1 MNVHVRDANQG
12 LQAPQVKETLERL
25 HKAAR
30 GDAFVF
36 LRALPDALAAK
47 ARGKSLFDGLEPH
60 MKKAFIQIS
69 HGAGEAI
76 YNTARAINAK
86 RIVEFGTSFGVST
99 IYLAAAVRDN
109 GGGKVIGTE
118 LEPTKIAKA
127 RENINAAGLG
137 AFAEIREG
145 DAAKT
150 LADVEAPVDLILLDG
165 WKDLYMPLLK
175 LLTPKLRRGSVVF
188 ADNIHTF
195 RKTLRPYV
203 AHMRDPQ
210 NGFVTTTLS
219 TGSGLEYSVYVG
231 SEN

>member
-1 MNVHVRDANQG
+1 MNMQVKPIQRG
-12 LQAPQVKETLERL
+12 LSEPRVKETLARL

-30 GDAFVF
+30 GDALVF
-36 LRALPDALAAK
+36 LRGLPDALAAK
-47 ARGKSLFDGLEPH
+47 ARGKSLFDGFEPH
-60 MKKAFIQIS
+60 MKNAFIQIS

-99 IYLAAAVRDN
+99 IYLACAVRDN
-109 GGGKVIGTE
+109 GGGKVIGSE
-118 LEPTKIAKA
+118 LEPTKVAAA
-127 RENINAAGLG
+127 RDNINAAGLS
-137 AFAEIREG
+137 AYVEIREG
-145 DAAKT
+145 DAMKT
-150 LADVEAPVDLILLDG
+150 LADVEAPVDLVLLDG
-165 WKDLYMPLLK
+165 WKDLYMPLLQ
-175 LLTPKLRRGSVVF
+175 LLTPKLRCGSAVF
-188 ADNIHTF
+188 ADNINTF

-203 AHMRDPQ
+203 THMRDPQ

>member
-1 MNVHVRDANQG
+1 MNIHMPPSQTG
-12 LQAPQVKETLERL
+12 LNEPRVKETLERL

-36 LRALPDALAAK
+36 LRGLPDALAAK
-47 ARGKSLFDGLEPH
+47 ARGKSLFDGFEPH
-60 MKKAFIQIS
+60 MKNAFIQIA

-99 IYLAAAVRDN
+99 IYLACAVRDN
-109 GGGKVIGTE
+109 GGGKVIGSE
-118 LEPTKIAKA
+118 LEPTKIVKA
-127 RENINAAGLG
+127 RENVNAAGLG
-137 AFAEIREG
+137 TFVEIREG
-145 DAAKT
+145 DAMKT
-150 LADVEAPVDLILLDG
+150 LADVEAPVDVLLLDG
-165 WKDLYMPLLK
+165 WKDLYIPILK
-175 LLTPKLRRGSVVF
+175 MLTPKLRRGSAVF